1 MSGWGCPHEVD
12 GKCQKINNLP
22 CDIGMK
28 GCVLFGRFRFAD
40 PSKNRPKKIPHAA
53 NPEPLPSGDNDK
65 NSLVIYCDES
75 LLIAN
80 KPAGLL
86 AVPGRGADKQDCL
99 SARLQQEFHDILIV
113 HRLDMA
119 TSGLMVF
126 ARGIEMQRRLS
137 QMFREREV
145 EKRYVA
151 VVAGNLELEDGEVNL
166 PIAADW
172 PNRPLRK
179 VDAELGK
186 PSLTR
191 YRVLEFNTD
200 TTRVELEPVTGRTHQ
215 LRVHM
220 AAIGH
225 PILGDALYGDETSA
239 PRLLLHA
246 FSLRFLH
253 PLSNEPLNFIV
264 PSPH

>member
-1 MSGWGCPHEVD
+1 MNITLAAYIP
-12 GKCQKINNLP
+12 P
-22 CDIGMK
+22 C
-28 GCVLFGRFRFAD
+28 
-40 PSKNRPKKIPHAA
+40 
-53 NPEPLPSGDNDK
+53 GD
-65 NSLVIYCDES
+65 LALIYTDES
-75 LLIAN
+75 LLVVN

-99 SARLQQEFHDILIV
+99 SARLQQKFPDAMVV

-126 ARGIEMQRRLS
+126 ARGVDIQRRLS

-151 VVAGNLELEDGEVNL
+151 VVSGKIESGTGEVDL

-172 PNRPLRK
+172 LKRPLRK
-179 VDAELGK
+179 IDREAGK

-191 YRVLEFNTD
+191 YVLLAHD
-200 TTRVELEPVTGRTHQ
+200 AISDSSRLELEPVSGRTHQ
-215 LRVHM
+215 LRLHM

-225 PILGDALYGDETSA
+225 PILGDALYGNAYNA
-239 PRLLLHA
+239 PRLMLHA
-246 FSLRFLH
+246 SSLYFPH
-253 PLSNEPLNFIV
+253 PGNGVPLNFV
-264 PSPH
+264 SPFLS

>member
-40 PSKNRPKKIPHAA
+40 PSKNRPKKTHAA
-53 NPEPLPSGDNDK
+53 NSDPLPSGNDDK
-65 NSLVIYCDES
+65 NNLLIFCDES
-75 LLIAN
+75 LLIVN

-99 SARLQQEFHDILIV
+99 STRLQREFPDALVV

-126 ARGIEMQRRLS
+126 ARGIEMQRHLS

-151 VVAGNLELEDGEVNL
+151 VVSGNLEIKEGEVEL
-166 PIAADW
+166 AIAADW

-179 VDAELGK
+179 VDAVLGK
-186 PSLTR
+186 PSLTS
-191 YRVLEFNTD
+191 YRVLERNAD
-200 TTRVELEPVTGRTHQ
+200 STRVELEPVTGRTHQ

-225 PILGDALYGDETSA
+225 PILGDALYGDEASA
-239 PRLLLHA
+239 PRLMLHA
-246 FSLRFLH
+246 CSLRFLH
-253 PLSNEPLNFIV
+253 PLSNEPLNFFV
-264 PSPH
+264 PSPY